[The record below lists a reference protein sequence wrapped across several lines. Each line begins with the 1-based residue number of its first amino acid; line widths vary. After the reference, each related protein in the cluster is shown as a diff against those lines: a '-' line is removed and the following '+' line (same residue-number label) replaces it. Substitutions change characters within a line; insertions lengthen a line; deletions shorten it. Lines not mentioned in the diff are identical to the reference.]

1 MANDL
6 KSKLQAKKTTVV
18 SSNQF
23 SQSLSME
30 NQKKELEEKKAVKR
44 EQKLLTVRIDADMY
58 DMFSI
63 YCEAMGITMSK
74 DIKTHIKN
82 VILNNEGLINNNRK

>member
-18 SSNQF
+18 PSNQF

-44 EQKLLTVRIDADMY
+44 EQKLLTVRIDSEMY
-58 DMFSI
+58 EMFSI